1 MIIEIFII
9 CVTLYALFSP
19 LTYAKAKE
27 IRERANK
34 MEMETEREEF
44 AERVSAYVAASTDVH
59 E

>member
-19 LTYAKAKE
+19 MTYAKAKE

-34 MEMETEREEF
+34 MEMETDREEYTYNTF
-44 AERVSAYVAASTDVH
+44 ALNAAATDGH

>member
-9 CVTLYALFSP
+9 CVTIYALFSP

-34 MEMETEREEF
+34 MEMETDREEYSYNSSTF
-44 AERVSAYVAASTDVH
+44 TTVSTDGH

>member
-19 LTYAKAKE
+19 ITYAKAKE

-34 MEMETEREEF
+34 MEMETDREEY
-44 AERVSAYVAASTDVH
+44 VYNTSALNAAATDGH